1 MHMVV
6 LVPETLH
13 LSISIIDRFL
23 SRKCVPRKTLQ
34 LLAVASLLIACK
46 YEEVIPIEAYD
57 VTHYIDFIHT
67 RQEVLTMEL
76 LILNIIDYRL
86 TIPTGYMFLQ
96 QFLHITKA
104 TSIASNLA
112 SFYMERMLLEYSTLD
127 IRPSHLA
134 AAAVSLAVNNPDLPE
149 NKLTNGSEYT
159 TIPKISGV
167 VCTTK
172 LAVSP
177 LHYSYI
183 LTTCFPFLAPTI
195 AGIYRVFVEANHDS
209 LSFHRNYSWRL

>member
-1 MHMVV
+1 MC
-6 LVPETLH
+6 P
-13 LSISIIDRFL
+13 
-23 SRKCVPRKTLQ
+23 KK
-34 LLAVASLLIACK
+34 AVAATWYHFITYLLIAFK
-46 YEEVIPIEAYD
+46 YKETRQIN
-57 VTHYIDFIHT
+57 TSDFT
-67 RQEVLTMEL
+67 YWTNLMYTEQEVLVMEL
-76 LILNIIDYRL
+76 LIVKLLDYRL

-96 QFLHITKA
+96 RFLHITKA

-172 LAVSP
+172 PAVSP